1 MLGFT
6 YVHVSVLVFFFCKL
20 NLPQH
25 AAAVFGV
32 PSNEGIIDISEDI
45 GTGFAIDA
53 SGFSYGAVPIKIS
66 TLTYSEYA
74 ARGFNLEDD
83 FSPSVIPANAA
94 DGELL
99 VDC

>member
-99 VDC
+99 GDC